1 LQPPVVGGSN
11 LQHLI
16 TNVTICWQNMQVIFI
31 KGDKLP
37 EFNTLAGFGQWKV
50 LIFISFGGV
59 RTED

>member
-1 LQPPVVGGSN
+1 
-11 LQHLI
+11 
-16 TNVTICWQNMQVIFI
+16 MQVIFI